1 MPRMGKGGPYRIDPG
16 APMNVRTAI
25 LCSATLLAASL
36 SPLTYG
42 KAIRVD
48 GPPTLGTCT
57 TVSIDAFASDLNPNV
72 GVGITGECN
81 STSGVDQAMG
91 DPFETGDNP
100 YSNANL
106 YDWDVSGEIVAQ
118 VANYTLS
125 SGDESANSI
134 GIGGLTEIEF
144 NYADCTAAG
153 PAELSLGGVH
163 YTASC
168 NSTNSSTLL
177 FDGTGLVGWLNN
189 SNDVHACVSG
199 QNCLAGSGWST
210 GTSKVPEP
218 GTLALFGLAAL
229 PLLLRFRRW
238 KMRPQ

>member
-1 MPRMGKGGPYRIDPG
+1 MRI
-16 APMNVRTAI
+16 RTAI
-25 LCSATLLAASL
+25 LCSAALLAASL

-57 TVSIDAFASDLNPNV
+57 TVPIDAFASDLNPNV
-72 GVGITGECN
+72 GFTITSECN
-81 STSGVDQAMG
+81 SPSGVDQALG
-91 DPFETGDNP
+91 DPFEASDNP

-106 YDWDVSGEIVAQ
+106 YDWDSSGEIIAQ

-125 SGDESANSI
+125 TGDESANSI

-144 NYADCTAAG
+144 NYTDCTGAG
-153 PAELSLGGVH
+153 PAQLTMGGVH

-168 NSTNSSTLL
+168 SSTNGSTLL
-177 FDGTGLVGWLNN
+177 FDGSGLVGWLNN
-189 SNDVHACVSG
+189 SNDVHTCVAT
-199 QNCLAGSGWST
+199 QNCLSGSGWST

-218 GTLALFGLAAL
+218 GSLALFGLAAL
-229 PLLLRFRRW
+229 PLLLTLRRW
-238 KMRPQ
+238 KIRTRVSA